1 MKATAVCTW
10 GDGPDILMSLE
21 GIKGPDRL
29 YDLSLEDAEALV
41 NDLTIAIRMTKD
53 LELSCEDHLYDD
65 EYNERH
71 CGM

>member
-21 GIKGPDRL
+21 GLKGKDRL
-29 YDLSLEDAEALV
+29 YDLSLEDAESLLD
-41 NDLTIAIRMTKD
+41 DLTMAIQMVKD
-53 LELSCEDHLYDD
+53 LELSCKEHDD